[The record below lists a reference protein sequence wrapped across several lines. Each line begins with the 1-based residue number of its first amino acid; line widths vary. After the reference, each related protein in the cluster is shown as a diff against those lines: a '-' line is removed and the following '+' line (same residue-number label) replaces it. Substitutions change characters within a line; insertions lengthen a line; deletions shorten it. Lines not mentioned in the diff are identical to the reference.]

1 MQNVLA
7 ILTKTLQYAD
17 AQTNVEKFSNSYCC
31 AKRIYNINQGQ
42 GEGGQRLNL
51 VV

>member
-17 AQTNVEKFSNSYCC
+17 AQTNVESFHIHIVVLKGFRILIK
-31 AKRIYNINQGQ
+31 AKEREVKDSI
-42 GEGGQRLNL
+42 
-51 VV
+51 